1 MTNPTL
7 THHGGATGVTGSC
20 HRLQLAADRALLV
33 DCGLFQGKD
42 AEPSPPVGA
51 GPARERAA
59 GAAEVGTTPNADS
72 RARHAPTG
80 LSTNAHFEQHR
91 VTFPVDD
98 VLALIV
104 THVHIDHIGRLPYL
118 LAAGYRGPILC
129 SVPSARLLPLVI
141 EDALKV
147 GFTRDRKLIERFL
160 EEVHSRLVPL
170 EYQTWHT
177 LIDDE
182 RHHVRIRLQ
191 RAGHIL
197 GSAYVEVDIQ
207 TPEVP
212 PSLRGR
218 AADAA
223 VQPPPGS
230 PRPSGP
236 RDDGGEA
243 SSGPRDDAAAPPTTR
258 IVFSG
263 DLGAPNSP
271 LLPAPKPPERAD
283 VLVLESTYGDR
294 VHEDRSTRQA
304 RLKAAIDHALENNG
318 TVVIPAF
325 SIGRTQELLYELE
338 DLIHTHTAE
347 GDGIESRPH
356 AHRHAHWQN
365 LEIIVDSPLAARFT
379 EAYRDLK
386 PYWDAEA
393 HERLHHGRHPL
404 AFENLYTVD
413 SHEEHLQTVDY
424 LARTGRPAVVI
435 AASGMAAG
443 GRVVNYLKRML
454 GDERHDVLF
463 VGYQAEGTPGRA
475 IQRHGPRGGW
485 VQLDGE
491 RIDIRARIHTIG
503 GYSAHADQND
513 LLAFIQGIPQA
524 PKEMRLI
531 HGERDAREAL
541 KAEIEAWAQ
550 SNGHA
555 VEVTCAA

>member
-1 MTNPTL
+1 MTYPNI
-7 THHGGATGVTGSC
+7 THHGGAKGVTGSC

-33 DCGLFQGKD
+33 DCGLFQGQD
-42 AEPSPPVGA
+42 AES
-51 GPARERAA
+51 
-59 GAAEVGTTPNADS
+59 ADS
-72 RARHAPTG
+72 
-80 LSTNAHFEQHR
+80 LEQHR

-104 THVHIDHIGRLPYL
+104 THVHIDHVGRLPYL
-118 LAAGYRGPILC
+118 LAAGYSGPILC
-129 SVPSARLLPLVI
+129 SVPSVRLLPLVI

-160 EEVHSRLVPL
+160 EEVESRLVPL
-170 EYQTWHT
+170 EYRTWHT

-182 RHHVRIRLQ
+182 RHHVRIRVQ

-207 TPEVP
+207 TPDTT
-212 PSLRGR
+212 S
-218 AADAA
+218 
-223 VQPPPGS
+223 
-230 PRPSGP
+230 
-236 RDDGGEA
+236 
-243 SSGPRDDAAAPPTTR
+243 TR

-271 LLPAPKPPERAD
+271 LLPAPESPERAD
-283 VLVLESTYGDR
+283 ILVLESTYGDR

-304 RLKAAIDHALENNG
+304 RLKAAIDHALENGG
-318 TVVIPAF
+318 TVIVPAF

-338 DLIHTHTAE
+338 DLIHTHTEAAE
-347 GDGIESRPH
+347 GDGIEFRPRTGTD
-356 AHRHAHWQN
+356 ALWQN

-379 EAYRDLK
+379 AAYRDLK

-393 HERLHHGRHPL
+393 HQRLSEGRHPL

-413 SHEEHLQTVDY
+413 SHEQHQQTVDY
-424 LARTGRPAVVI
+424 LVRTGRPAVVI

-463 VGYQAEGTPGRA
+463 VGYQATGTPGRA

-485 VQLDGE
+485 VKLDGE
-491 RIDIRARIHTIG
+491 RIEIRARVHTIG
-503 GYSAHADQND
+503 GYSAHADQSD
-513 LLAFIQGIPQA
+513 LLAFIQDIPE
-524 PKEMRLI
+524 PPREIRLI
-531 HGERDAREAL
+531 HGEPDAREAL
-541 KAEIEAWAQ
+541 KAEIENWAR

-555 VEVTCAA
+555 LEVTFAA